1 MSKRVLDES
10 ATKPRKH
17 LGSQLYTTEVS
28 MAPTAETPIDAKIKF
43 SSKMKPIPVFEG
55 KDNSTFTIRVPRYYI
70 ASSESETDEN
80 YSLEEICKRRQL
92 WGTDIYSDDSD
103 VVAAAVHS
111 GWIKGD
117 FGEWNQDLHDVC
129 DNTSEQGADEEAVMA
144 LSVRPKKPVR
154 IPEGYDAHIT
164 VLILPPL
171 EKYTS
176 THQHHI
182 WSREWEKT
190 HDGMSY
196 MIHSIDFVDE
206 GPASRYTERGAAGRK
221 SRMALEEANRREAAA
236 GLLMFASGGNA
247 VRVGA

>member
-1 MSKRVLDES
+1 
-10 ATKPRKH
+10 
-17 LGSQLYTTEVS
+17 
-28 MAPTAETPIDAKIKF
+28 MAPAADTTIDAKIKF

-55 KDNSTFTIRVPRYYI
+55 KDNSTFTIRVPRYYLT
-70 ASSESETDEN
+70 SSESGTDEN
-80 YSLEEICKRRQL
+80 FSLEEICKRRQL
-92 WGTDIYSDDSD
+92 WGSDIYSDDSD

-117 FGEWNQDLHDVC
+117 FGEWNQDLRDIC
-129 DNTSEQGADEEAVMA
+129 DNLSEQGADEEATMSMSA
-144 LSVRPKKPVR
+144 RPKKPVK

-164 VLILPPL
+164 VLVLPPL
-171 EKYTS
+171 EKYAS

-182 WSREWEKT
+182 WSRGWEKT

-196 MIHSIDFVDE
+196 MIHSIEFVDE
-206 GPASRYTERGAAGRK
+206 GPASRFTERGAAGRK

-236 GLLMFASGGNA
+236 GLLMFANGAGT